1 VYNRLAAVT
10 VLGVG
15 LLLPLQA
22 SAQEWETSN
31 TSRRVAGEKVLRVD
45 LEYGAGTLALGPG
58 PSGTLYRT
66 NLRYDARSFK
76 PVVDYADSRLR
87 VGLSGSTGRGRNVR
101 SGELDL
107 RLSPDVPMDLQL
119 KFGAAEAELQLG
131 GIRVRRLDVQ
141 TGASKTTLNISEPNL
156 ERCQSAQFT
165 VGAARFEASG
175 LGNLNAEQ
183 LTVQGGVGE
192 MVLDFTGAWPADLN
206 GKVDMGLGSLT
217 LRVPRRIGLRIV
229 RGGVLSS
236 FDSEGLTKR
245 GNTYYSENWEQSGR
259 KLSLDLNAALGSIR
273 VVWLDS

>member
-1 VYNRLAAVT
+1 VYKLTAVT
-10 VLGVG
+10 VLGLS
-15 LLLPLQA
+15 LLLPQQV
-22 SAQEWETSN
+22 SAQEWETST

-45 LEYGAGTLALGPG
+45 LEYGAGTLAIGPG

-66 NLRYDARSFK
+66 NLKYDARSFT
-76 PVVDYADSRLR
+76 PRINYGDSRLS
-87 VGLSGSTGRGRNVR
+87 VGLSGSTNRGRNVR

-107 RLSPDVPMDLQL
+107 RLSPDVPMNLEL
-119 KFGAAEAELQLG
+119 KFGAVEAELQLG

-141 TGASKTTLNISEPNL
+141 TGASKTTLNISKPNL

-206 GKVDMGLGSLT
+206 AKIDMGLGSLT
-217 LRVPRRIGLRIV
+217 LRVPHHIGVRIV

-245 GNTYYSENWEQSGR
+245 GNTYYSENWEQARR
-259 KLSLDLNAALGSIR
+259 KLSLELNAALGSVR
-273 VVWLDS
+273 VVWVDS